1 MSGERVLVIDDKPE
15 NIELLTEYMLRPKGY
30 IPLVA
35 TNGEEGL
42 HVALTHRPDLIILD
56 LKMPKM
62 SGLQVLQ
69 ALKERKAN
77 IPSILMT
84 GYGSEHIAVQ
94 AFRLG
99 VRDYITRPFEVD
111 EMLDAISRALDEE
124 PLLKKQKAQRA
135 NLEQR
140 ETLKKQVDLLQRMLQ
155 VSHALNSSLGL
166 ESLLQTIIEIARELT
181 ETEASS
187 LLLLDK
193 ETNQLHFAAA
203 TGVKSQKLKSISV
216 PIDSIAGWIVRKG
229 RPLLVPEVRRDPRF
243 FRQVDAITGYATRSI
258 LGVPL
263 KIKERIIGA
272 IEVLNKAGEK
282 IFTLDDARI
291 LTILAA
297 QAAIAVENARLFTE
311 VKNEKDKLQ
320 TLINSTADSIILTI
334 GEDDR
339 ILLINEAARK
349 ALSIEATPVVDKP
362 LAEVMSNEWLI
373 DLFARS
379 HADSKTERAEIPLA
393 DGRTLNANLTLIP
406 TVGRVLVMQDIT
418 PLKKLDEM
426 KSDFVTT
433 FVHDLRSP
441 LTSIRGFV
449 DLLPMVGKLND
460 RQCDSIARIQRNV
473 ANITALI
480 DDLLDIGLIEASIG
494 LEMDIC
500 HLDLIVTEVVDHSR
514 RRAEAKEQHLQLISP
529 ASLPP
534 VLGNPL
540 RLSQAVRN
548 LLDNAIKYT
557 PPGGRITVQIGEEGD
572 QIIVQVKD
580 TGIGIPVADKPYIFD
595 KFYRVRSEETKD
607 IEGTGLGLYI
617 VKSIVD
623 KHNGRVWVESKAGEG
638 STFTF
643 ILPKY

>member
-1 MSGERVLVIDDKPE
+1 MPGERVLVIEDRPE

-30 IPLVA
+30 VPLVA

-42 HVALTHRPDLIILD
+42 HAALTHKPDLILLD

-62 SGLQVLQ
+62 SGLEVLQ

-84 GYGSEHIAVQ
+84 AYGSEHIAVQ

-99 VRDYITRPFEVD
+99 VRDYIARPFEVD

-124 PLLKKQKAQRA
+124 RLLKKQKAQRA
-135 NLEQR
+135 SLEQR
-140 ETLKKQVDLLQRMLQ
+140 EALKKRVDLLQRMLQ
-155 VSHALNSSLGL
+155 VSHVLNSSLEL
-166 ESLLQTIIEIARELT
+166 EPLLQTIIEIARELT

-187 LLLLDK
+187 LLLLDSR
-193 ETNQLHFAAA
+193 TNQLHFAAA
-203 TGVKSQKLKSISV
+203 TGVESQKLKHIFV
-216 PIDSIAGWIVRKG
+216 PMNSIAGWIVRRG
-229 RPLLVPEVRRDPRF
+229 RPRLVPEVGRDPRF

-263 KIKERIIGA
+263 KIKERTIGA

-291 LTILAA
+291 LTILAG

-311 VKNEKDKLQ
+311 VKNERNKLQ
-320 TLINSTADSIILTI
+320 TLINSTADSVIITT
-334 GEDDR
+334 GQDNR

-349 ALSIEATPVVDKP
+349 ALSIGATPVMDKP
-362 LAEVMSNEWLI
+362 LAEVVSNEWLI

-379 HADSKTERAEIPLA
+379 HADSETERAEIPLA

-406 TVGRVLVMQDIT
+406 AVGRVLVMQDIT
-418 PLKKLDEM
+418 HLKKLDEM

-433 FVHDLRSP
+433 FAHDLRSP

-449 DLLPMVGKLND
+449 GLLPMVGKLND
-460 RQCDSIARIQRNV
+460 RQRDFIARIQRNV

-480 DDLLDIGLIEASIG
+480 DDLLDISLLEASIS

-500 HLDLIVTEVVDHSR
+500 HLDVIVKEIINHLR
-514 RRAEAKEQHLQLISP
+514 GQAEAKEQHLQLISP

-534 VLGNPL
+534 VLGNRL
-540 RLSQAVRN
+540 RLSQAVSN
-548 LLDNAIKYT
+548 VVDNAIKYT

-580 TGIGIPVADKPYIFD
+580 TGIGISVADQPYIFD
-595 KFYRVRSEETKD
+595 KFYRVMSEKTEN
-607 IEGTGLGLYI
+607 IEGTGLGLSI

-623 KHNGRVWVESKAGEG
+623 KHNGRVWVQSRVGEG